1 MQQLLGYFTVIIVA
15 AAPIAAIAFLRYRS
29 NRERRERR
37 RTRADLTG
45 IVRSD
50 RSK

>member
-1 MQQLLGYFTVIIVA
+1 MQQLLGYITIVIVT
-15 AAPIAAIAFLRYRS
+15 AAPILAIAFLRYRS

-45 IVRSD
+45 IVPSD
-50 RSK
+50 RK